1 MEILIGLGFLMLV
14 VALVGHGIWIFF
26 AAILRGLI
34 DPGPPPQATPSAA
47 STRRTCVGCG
57 SLYAMTFKTCP
68 VCGVPAKPTIKLSSR
83 DRLNGLQK
91 QLEQLLADKLVSDEQ
106 FKSASEIIHESLARI
121 DHPQAALVAADV
133 DTTYPLLEP
142 VEKVKRSGDMLA
154 FLNDAVKEDGQEPR
168 AASASVEVSTGIV
181 GLPTQLASADKPI
194 KPEPARSAWTD
205 WLQAF
210 LEKKN
215 IRWGELL
222 AGLLIVGSSV
232 GLVISLW
239 STLRNAI
246 PYFPALCFLG
256 VTAAIH
262 GAGIYTLRHW
272 RLQTTSR
279 GLLTIALLLVP
290 LNFLAAIALSDQ
302 RPVTDPLYVVA
313 VTIGAIA
320 YGWIAWSGAR
330 ELMHFGVLSLTVA
343 ILGSAI
349 GQLVIGRQ
357 TVPGLSTWSLSSLFA
372 LPLATYSM
380 ALLKESFFAAKW
392 RRLTDQR
399 VEGLY
404 RLLGIAL
411 FSLLVS
417 LGLLLWK
424 SQAIVDT
431 LSRLSP
437 CLSLAAA
444 MIVGTA
450 VRLLPTKSGERRD
463 ISRLL
468 PMFVSKSAPSLTSSP
483 TLQQQRAD
491 VAALAKVPV
500 MTSRDI
506 AATAVTLIGA
516 SLMVAAVVLAW
527 PNPDRLIAVGAV
539 NFVVLS
545 WFGFA
550 TGLAPLHF
558 PALKCLA
565 LAGLIAFHQYGEAI
579 GGAGIAAD
587 QALMST
593 LLLGRS
599 GIVVSL
605 MSLLTA
611 ITALFVV
618 PPLGGLFRR
627 DIGRPSDT
635 DTTNSYLFAAGGMA
649 LLSLAIAGYAG
660 FWPNL
665 SQPRVDRSLATVV
678 FVLFG
683 IVGMIANERLKR
695 VELAWAGTLVWLGM
709 FLHSLGWNEHVR
721 SWLDSAG
728 LLPTRPI
735 VVGLLTFATWSLGSA
750 VVGKFRNRFVT
761 PWSTASG
768 RATVVA
774 LLTMPWKVWGDFGP
788 HAIYLGWIATLC
800 LGQAHLWQ
808 SRNVFSLSQAI
819 AFMATILGVASFAQE
834 QPWWLSHGSL
844 MAAIVDVRHFHWQ
857 VTGLGIAT
865 MPWLLWRR
873 FGGRFAVLARCCDW
887 KVDRW
892 VLPVSVIALLAAT
905 WTGCWPLIM
914 SQMPRISWL
923 PTQWRWD
930 RIALPLIGVGGA
942 NWMLEEITRHWLF
955 VAWRRGSSRKCR
967 APKPVRF
974 PWLSEVVR
982 FVFMLL
988 MFALPE
994 AAWPW
999 MTSAYLDDPKVL
1011 ATVTQPYFE
1020 PSSWWAVAAVAMTAI
1035 CGAFCERRRVVSFVC
1050 LVTSGVSGLLLKA
1063 VESNDGRWVAES
1075 VIWWLTLG
1083 GLFALG
1089 GVWLGCRLDQRFSR
1103 VSQRKWE
1110 LQSVRHVQGVVGWLC
1125 LVPVLLLI
1133 VADAE
1138 AHAMRWSRFMA
1149 DTFPA
1154 PFAQTLMLVMPLLLW
1169 SGWLVRQAR
1178 RDRSATLMFAASHV
1192 VCLAVVL
1199 AVFIGLWVSPVSMET
1214 RMLPMYLHWMTAG
1227 AGVCSLFWIAR
1238 RDELGPLT
1246 PSLFGR
1252 DSTRWSVTPWFW
1264 QQLWAWGSA
1273 IAVSL
1278 FVAVSLWGN
1287 PSHTDRALLNPFGSF
1302 AGHFGW
1308 ILLIVAG
1315 CYAERSWSRI
1325 SNVVGIASLC
1335 WVPTLAV
1342 SISGWS
1348 NSSPADGWS
1357 DFHYWLC
1364 GWLVVSVGWTLLVMR
1379 GSIQTS
1385 PDAKQTLESPK
1396 FGEDFG
1402 PNDYRFVD
1410 AFCVIWFL
1418 ATFARVIE
1426 SKGQTTWSTMHS
1438 VCVSWIT
1445 VFRYFFVKLPKALPA
1460 LPSITTADLRSLEA
1474 DNRVAVR
1481 WAEISLVGVSLL
1493 CLREFVEFESVAWP
1507 VCGMSIV
1514 AACVTVLAIITRS
1527 QQRVAASMVSVVV
1540 ASVMAWR
1547 PDSGVWFARATSETV
1562 TWWEAGLVSL
1572 ALAALAWQVVE
1583 VWWQWKRGER
1593 FDLASKVSASRQG
1606 ARVALG
1612 AAMIF
1617 VLGALLAHA
1626 GMAHRAVQDPRELF
1640 WNVHPIAGG
1649 LLWFGIAATFV
1660 VSAWD
1665 RFSKTT
1671 VAGIYGSVWLGL
1683 LLVFES
1689 QTVPM
1694 SERWTVWMIGLV
1706 SADVAIVG
1714 AAWWAMSW
1722 WLRKDL
1728 GNIEQPSGLASEDL
1742 QSRSDLRIGPLTRS
1756 VSEGDSTLDCPTPSL
1771 ALRVSF
1777 EASSNVL
1784 SLRTSWQQRRD
1795 GAEGWLTTL
1804 QLAWAIIVSFLACVA
1819 VLSFAQT
1826 SLRMTSVA
1834 SVALL
1839 VPALAAMA
1847 CSKRREL
1854 FQRVTFWFVAIAAV
1868 EFLWAWMEPQ
1878 PRFDFWLQ
1886 RSIRALE
1893 ALGATVFVLSVLI
1906 ARLIPAA
1913 SDWRRAISRG
1923 SIEIGC
1929 LAGFALA
1936 TVLVQEAVWFD
1947 PINGCPITGSQ
1958 IALVATALV
1967 GLAAALLAIALRDG
1981 GSRTLVLKDQ
1991 DSIFGFRISPQFC
2004 VYAAEAVV
2012 ALLFLHLYLSMPELF
2027 RGYLQPYWPL
2037 VVMAI
2042 AFAGVGASEL
2052 CQRAG
2057 LNVLSEPLQNSAALL
2072 PLIPALGFWVTTSQT
2087 DYSTVLFVAGLVYVL
2102 LNLRRRSF
2110 WYLLGAALAGNV
2122 GLWSMWSEHGFGLLV
2137 RPQIWLIP
2145 PALSVLAAAQWNRQR
2160 LTDAQLAAIR
2170 YPAITLIYV
2179 SSAGEMFLT
2188 GISQSFWLPVV
2199 LMILSVGGVLAGIM
2213 LRVRSFLYLG
2223 SSFLLLSMVSM
2234 VWHAADAINHTWPW
2248 WAFGIGL
2255 GLGVLTLFGMFE
2267 RKRNEML
2274 RLLSELKSWE
2284 R

>member
-14 VALVGHGIWIFF
+14 VTLVGHGIWIFF

-34 DPGPPPQATPSAA
+34 DPGPLPQVTPSAA

-106 FKSASEIIHESLARI
+106 FKTASEIIHESLARL
-121 DHPQAALVAADV
+121 DHPQIPVLEADT
-133 DTTYPLLEP
+133 DTSLPLLEP
-142 VEKVKRSGDMLA
+142 AEKSKQSGDMLA
-154 FLNDAVKEDGQEPR
+154 FLNDAVKEDGQVAR
-168 AASASVEVSTGIV
+168 AASASVEVSTGID
-181 GLPTQLASADKPI
+181 GLPKQLTSAGKPI
-194 KPEPARSAWTD
+194 KPEPVRSAWTD

-313 VTIGAIA
+313 VTIGVIA

-357 TVPGLSTWSLSSLFA
+357 TVPGLSTWSLNGLFA
-372 LPLATYSM
+372 LPLATYSI

-450 VRLLPTKSGERRD
+450 VRLLPTQSGERRG
-463 ISRLL
+463 ISRFL
-468 PMFVSKSAPSLTSSP
+468 PIFVSQSVPSPTSSP
-483 TLQQQRAD
+483 TLLQQRAD
-491 VAALAKVPV
+491 AVALAKVPV

-516 SLMVAAVVLAW
+516 SLMVSAVVLAW

-587 QALMST
+587 RSLMST

-611 ITALFVV
+611 FTALFVV
-618 PPLGGLFRR
+618 PSLGGLFRR
-627 DIGRPSDT
+627 QLGNTSDA
-635 DTTNSYLFAAGGMA
+635 DTTNSYLFASGGMA

-665 SQPRVDRSLATVV
+665 SQPSVDRSLATVV

-695 VELAWAGTLVWLGM
+695 VELAWAGTLVWLGV

-735 VVGLLTFATWSLGSA
+735 VVGLLTFATWSFGSA

-788 HAIYLGWIATLC
+788 HAIYLGWIAALC

-819 AFMATILGVASFAQE
+819 GFIATILGVASFAQD
-834 QPWWLSHGSL
+834 QPWWLAHGSL
-844 MAAIVDVRHFHWQ
+844 IDAIVDVRHFHWQ

-892 VLPVSVIALLAAT
+892 VLPVSVIVLLAAT

-914 SQMPRISWL
+914 SQMPRINWL

-942 NWMLEEITRHWLF
+942 SWMLEEITRHWLF
-955 VAWRRGSSRKCR
+955 VAWRRGYSRKCR
-967 APKPVRF
+967 VPKPVRF

-1050 LVTSGVSGLLLKA
+1050 LVTAGVSGLLLNAILMSSSIA
-1063 VESNDGRWVAES
+1063 VTDSI
-1075 VIWWLTLG
+1075 IWWLTLG
-1083 GLFALG
+1083 GLFVMG
-1089 GVWLGCRLDQRFSR
+1089 GVWLGCLFYQRGGR
-1103 VSQRKWE
+1103 TSQRERVLK
-1110 LQSVRHVQGVVGWLC
+1110 SARHVQGVVGWLC

-1133 VADAE
+1133 VANAE
-1138 AHAMRWSRFMA
+1138 IHAMRWSRF
-1149 DTFPA
+1149 PVEELQA
-1154 PFAQTLMLVMPLLLW
+1154 PLAQPLMLLMPLLLW

-1178 RDRSATLMFAASHV
+1178 RERSATLMFAASHI
-1192 VCLAVVL
+1192 VCLAIVL
-1199 AVFIGLWVSPVSMET
+1199 GAFIRLWVSPVAIET
-1214 RMLPMYLHWMTAG
+1214 RMLPMYLQWMTVG
-1227 AGVCSLFWIAR
+1227 AGVCSLFWIVR

-1264 QQLWAWGSA
+1264 QQLWTWGSA
-1273 IAVSL
+1273 VAVSL
-1278 FVAVSLWGN
+1278 FVAVLLWSN
-1287 PSHTDRALLNPFGSF
+1287 PSHPDRAALNPFGSF
-1302 AGHFGW
+1302 AGHLGW
-1308 ILLIVAG
+1308 VLLIAVG
-1315 CYAERSWSRI
+1315 NYAERSCSRI
-1325 SNVVGIASLC
+1325 SNVVGVASLC
-1335 WVPTLAV
+1335 WAPTIAVTLA
-1342 SISGWS
+1342 GWS
-1348 NSSPADGWS
+1348 NTSSADGWNV
-1357 DFHYWLC
+1357 FHLWLG
-1364 GWLVVSVGWTLLVMR
+1364 GWLVVAVGWTLVVMMR
-1379 GSIQTS
+1379 AILKSRTS
-1385 PDAKQTLESPK
+1385 TRIHEPPVPGA
-1396 FGEDFG
+1396 GFG
-1402 PNDYRFVD
+1402 PNDYRGVD
-1410 AFCVIWFL
+1410 VCCSLWLLAVAVLFPMIEGPVALNAMTVVSIAWLTVLRSFFAKPSNALPRLPSLAAVDEPQSL
-1418 ATFARVIE
+1418 ATNNI
-1426 SKGQTTWSTMHS
+1426 
-1438 VCVSWIT
+1438 
-1445 VFRYFFVKLPKALPA
+1445 
-1460 LPSITTADLRSLEA
+1460 
-1474 DNRVAVR
+1474 NAVR

-1547 PDSGVWFARATSETV
+1547 PVSGVWFARATLETV
-1562 TWWEAGLVSL
+1562 TWWEAGLVSFS
-1572 ALAALAWQVVE
+1572 LAALAWQVVE

-1593 FDLASKVSASRQG
+1593 FDLASNVSACRQG

-1626 GMAHRAVQDPRELF
+1626 GLAHRAVQDPRELF

-1649 LLWFGIAATFV
+1649 LLWFGIAATFA

-1671 VAGIYGSVWLGL
+1671 VAGIYGSIWLGL

-1714 AAWWAMSW
+1714 AAWWALSR
-1722 WLRKDL
+1722 WLQKEP
-1728 GNIEQPSGLASEDL
+1728 GNIEQPSGVASEDFL
-1742 QSRSDLRIGPLTRS
+1742 SRSDLKTGPLTQS
-1756 VSEGDSTLDCPTPSL
+1756 VSEGDSTLDLPTPSL
-1771 ALRVSF
+1771 TLRVSC
-1777 EASSNVL
+1777 EAGSSVL

-1795 GAEGWLTTL
+1795 GAEGWLTNL

-1834 SVALL
+1834 SIALL

-1847 CSKRREL
+1847 CSKRRDL

-1913 SDWRRAISRG
+1913 SDWRRAVSHG
-1923 SIEIGC
+1923 SIEIGFF
-1929 LAGFALA
+1929 AGLALA
-1936 TVLVQEAVWFD
+1936 ATLGQEVVWFD
-1947 PINGCPITGSQ
+1947 PVNGCPITGPQ
-1958 IALVATALV
+1958 IALVAIALV
-1967 GLAAALLAIALRDG
+1967 GMTTALLAIAIRG
-1981 GSRTLVLKDQ
+1981 PAPNS
-1991 DSIFGFRISPQFC
+1991 FRQLCI
-2004 VYAAEAVV
+2004 YAAEVV
-2012 ALLFLHLYLSMPELF
+2012 TALLFLHLYLSMPELF

-2122 GLWSMWSEHGFGLLV
+2122 GLWSMWSEHGFELLV

-2199 LMILSVGGVLAGIM
+2199 LMVLSVGGVLAGIM

-2274 RLLSELKSWE
+2274 RLLGELKSWE